1 MRDSLVDSLV
11 LYGRYLAL
19 SLRSQLQ
26 YRAALVMQII
36 GQLLV
41 TGIEFLAIWALF
53 ARFGSLGGWTMP
65 EIGLMYGMV
74 DVSFA
79 VADAMGRGFDA
90 FGTMVK
96 NGDFDRVLLRPRS
109 TALQL
114 LGQELTLKRVGRLA
128 QGLVV
133 LAWAGHVAVDW
144 SVGRALLLIFALA
157 GAACLFLGIEVLEAT
172 TAFWTVES
180 LEVWNAFSYGG
191 NYAAQYPMSIY
202 RTWFRRFFTAVIPL
216 SCVIYLPAVEILG
229 RSDPG
234 GLSPVLHA
242 LGPGAG
248 VAFLLVSLSL
258 WRLGVR
264 HYTSTGS

>member
-1 MRDSLVDSLV
+1 MRRDSLA

-26 YRAALVMQII
+26 YRASLVMQII

-53 ARFGSLGGWTMP
+53 DRFGSLGGWSMAQ
-65 EIGLMYGMV
+65 IALMYGMV

-79 VADAMGRGFDA
+79 VADAMARGFDT
-90 FGTMVK
+90 FGQMVQS
-96 NGDFDRVLLRPRS
+96 GSFDRVLLRPRG
-109 TALQL
+109 TVLQL
-114 LGQELTLKRVGRLA
+114 LGHELTLKRVGRFT

-133 LAWAGHVAVDW
+133 LCWAGSVAVDW
-144 SVGRALLLIFALA
+144 NLGRVALLLFALG
-157 GAACLFLGIEVLEAT
+157 GAVCLFLGIAVLQAT
-172 TAFWTVES
+172 SAFWTVET

-202 RTWFRRFFTAVIPL
+202 RRWFRRFFTLVVPL
-216 SCVIYLPAVEILG
+216 ACVIYAPAVAILG
-229 RSDPG
+229 REDPV
-234 GLSPVLHA
+234 GLPRFVHMC
-242 LGPGAG
+242 GPLAG
-248 VAFLLVSLSL
+248 VLFLLASLGA
-258 WRLGVR
+258 WRIGVR